1 MKKKELKEL
10 AKKIAKCEYIV
21 QTSDDKKAIRKAQD
35 DIVSLSGRVESLE
48 DITIIDE
55 MVQDILADL
64 LDN

>member
-1 MKKKELKEL
+1 MS
-10 AKKIAKCEYIV
+10 I
-21 QTSDDKKAIRKAQD
+21 S
-35 DIVSLSGRVESLE
+35 SRVDSLE